1 MPPRLAPVAV
11 TAVAVV
17 LAGLAPAAAS
27 THPGCRGG
35 NPMAN
40 VYLAFRL
47 KIIDRCAEVSGVVV
61 SSRHEWDGDEEISLR
76 VDPPYEG
83 FLNEA
88 NRRFHGDT
96 LVLEIVP
103 ADQPGCKKGE
113 KVRWGTCTGAHIAT
127 PRDGAGI
134 RVVGPYVLDRVHRWH
149 EIHPVWA
156 LHESSSFRK

>member
-1 MPPRLAPVAV
+1 MPPRLAPIAV
-11 TAVAVV
+11 IVVAVV
-17 LAGLAPAAAS
+17 LAALPPAAAS

-35 NPMAN
+35 KPMAN

-61 SSRHEWDGDEEISLR
+61 SSRHERDGDEVISLR

-83 FLNEA
+83 FLNEG
-88 NRRFHGDT
+88 NRRFHGGT

-127 PRDGAGI
+127 PRNGAHV
-134 RVVGPYVLDRVHRWH
+134 RVVGPYVLDRLHRWH

-156 LHESSSFRK
+156 VRESSSFRK